1 MKNDLKD
8 FKEYKDW
15 CKTYYLKPGTQ
26 VALELFF
33 IYKGLKSI

>member
-15 CKTYYLKPGTQ
+15 CKAHYLKPGTQ
-26 VALELFF
+26 IALEIFF
-33 IYKGLKSI
+33 IYKRSKLI